1 MFVLDRRKGERF
13 LIVGGNLRAH
23 IEVLNVQDNQVRL
36 GIRVLAEAP
45 IQPTDDEF
53 RQANE
58 SNGGR
63 KQDNGAPRRSRR
75 PRRVWPPMELAST
88 GWY

>member
-13 LIVGGNLRAH
+13 VIGGGTLRAH
-23 IEVLNVQDNQVRL
+23 IEVLNVRDDQVRL
-36 GIRVLAEAP
+36 GIRVLAEASVR
-45 IQPTDDEF
+45 PTDDDF

-63 KQDNGAPRRSRR
+63 KQDSGAPGRSRR
-75 PRRVWPPMELAST
+75 PKRVWPPMELVRT